1 MPPCAESSA
10 LLPFFLVPAGCGSS
24 SDGGGGGSGNT
35 PEAEAGP
42 DVAAALDVT
51 VPPPEAA
58 MKAEASRQDSTP
70 VDAGPTCTTTPCVT
84 ELGVGAAHTCVRL
97 SDGTARCWG
106 SNLSGEL
113 GVGTLSDAGFDG
125 GNGAIPPRLR

>member
-1 MPPCAESSA
+1 MGFFWIGGFRNQMIANATMCGVIGA
-10 LLPFFLVPAGCGSS
+10 LPFFLVPAGCGSS
-24 SDGGGGGSGNT
+24 SDDGGGSSGNT

-42 DVAAALDVT
+42 DVATALDVT

-58 MKAEASRQDSTP
+58 MKAEASDQDSTP
-70 VDAGPTCTTTPCVT
+70 IDAGPACTTTPCVT

-106 SNLSGEL
+106 SNLSGSSAWE
-113 GVGTLSDAGFDG
+113 
-125 GNGAIPPRLR
+125 R